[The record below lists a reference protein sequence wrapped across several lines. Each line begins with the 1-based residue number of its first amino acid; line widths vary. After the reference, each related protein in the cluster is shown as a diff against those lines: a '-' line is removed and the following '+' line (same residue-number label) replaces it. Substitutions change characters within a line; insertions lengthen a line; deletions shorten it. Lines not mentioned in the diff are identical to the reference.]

1 MFKRLE
7 DTILKAIDEVFEESV
22 CVFEDWWKDDFETDI
37 YIENEE
43 DLKTL
48 SADELEIAKSDWI
61 QWVADGF
68 AYATCKEFGI
78 DTIPKTHNQEVLI
91 EEIYEIVKEQ
101 LWKELNK

>member
-7 DTILKAIDEVFEESV
+7 DTILKAIDKVLKESV
-22 CVFEDWWKDDFETDI
+22 CVFEDWWNDDYETEV

-48 SADELEIAKSDWI
+48 SADEMEMAKSDWI

-68 AYATCKEFGI
+68 TSATCEELGI
-78 DTIPKTHNQEVLI
+78 STMTKTKNQEVLI